1 MTTLQILQP
10 GDLVADRFRVE
21 RQVGRGGMG
30 TVYRALDTE
39 SGDTPLALKVLHDL
53 EPSSV
58 ARFHREASLLSRLVH
73 PAIVCYV
80 AHGLTPGGNPF
91 LAMEWLEGEDLA
103 ARLKRGPLM
112 PGEVAALARRVG
124 SALGLAHG
132 MGVVHRDLKPGNIF
146 LERGEVRRA
155 RVLDFGVALA
165 RTATLTLTATA
176 DVVGTPFYLAPE
188 QARGAHHVTPRA
200 DVFSLGCV
208 LFECLTGR
216 KAFDGDSVLAV
227 LAAIM
232 VCENPFRGKHFPGVS
247 DKIRGWVSRML
258 AKEPDRRPADGSA
271 VVELFK
277 ACVISGEADDE
288 HPGPATS
295 LSVREQKLVTVIAG
309 KPARPTP
316 GAALDAG
323 LVRSLEQSART
334 FGARWESRPD
344 GTVLLTL
351 TGSELAR
358 DQACQAVRCAVNLR
372 DAFGGG
378 ELVVTTGNTEMD
390 GATPTGPLTERYAEM
405 LRTVRTDPDTTR
417 GAIYLDGATAGLV
430 RGHFEIREQGGW
442 MTLDEGASEAV
453 PARRL
458 LGRPTPFVGRERE
471 LGTLRGL
478 LAESTADGVARVAL
492 VIAEPGMGKSRLV
505 SEFLAEVRRAGDV
518 FVLTARGDR
527 ISLGA
532 PFFLLREMIR
542 GAVGLQ
548 PGEPD
553 AEGLRK
559 LDRFLGRVLSGE
571 PRDRVSHFFA
581 PMLGLPAVARPRAH
595 LPSGELNPRALGDQ
609 LRQAV
614 EVWLAA
620 ECADHNVLVVLE
632 DLHWGDVP
640 TVHCLDAVLRNLSES
655 SLFVLATARPEVHDL
670 FPGLWAARGVQ
681 EIRLASLSRR
691 ATDRLVS
698 EAMGPSTPEE
708 VRARIV
714 ARSAGSPFFVEELVR
729 AFRDDPALT
738 LPGSV
743 VAMVLSRLERLPVEA
758 RRVLR
763 AAAVFGQ
770 VFWQGGVAHLLGPDW
785 RVGDVEAWLSRLVDE
800 EVVAAV
806 PQSRFPPGKEYEFR
820 HAVMQEAA
828 YGMLTAPDRAL
839 GHRLAAGWLEQAG
852 ERNSRVLAE
861 HHERGGEAGPAAGLY
876 RQAAGQAL
884 EGNDLEG
891 TLHCV
896 QRAIA
901 LGAGGELK
909 GEVHVLEAEALDWL
923 GRMDEAIRAGFDA
936 LALLPRYGTG
946 WLRAAGLVAEA
957 AGTQGDL
964 DTVEVMTTELVGA
977 VRNTPPNAE
986 LVQACTQ
993 AAVKLLLGGRPQA
1006 AEPLLRSVQGRMI
1019 PDDPLL
1025 RAWLERWL
1033 GFKCLVQGDSAGFLV
1048 LMEQSAEHFAL
1059 AGDLRNACL
1068 QRGNAGW
1075 AYGDLG
1081 AYDDARQVL
1090 TRALASAEKL
1100 GLEGVAASVRTD
1112 LVPVLAC
1119 LGLTDE
1125 ALEAGALAARAAAGQ
1140 GELRMEAIARL
1151 HRALMLLQRGERAEA
1166 DAEINRSLAC
1176 AEQILPTRAY
1186 ALAVKARVLLAGG
1199 DPAAALET
1207 ARQGI
1212 GILRELR
1219 ALDAGESFLR
1229 LVHADALAA
1238 CGFHGEAEA
1247 FIGAAQE
1254 KLRERAERIV
1264 DPQWRRSFL
1273 ERVPENHRTM
1283 TWVPCPADPP
1293 SPSPE
1298 QA

>member
-1 MTTLQILQP
+1 MTIPLPLQP
-10 GDLVADRFRVE
+10 GDLVADRFRVD
-21 RQVGRGGMG
+21 RQIGRGGMG
-30 TVYRALDTE
+30 AVYRAFDTRH
-39 SGDTPLALKVLHDL
+39 DDAPLALKVLHDL
-53 EPSSV
+53 ESSSV
-58 ARFHREASLLSRLVH
+58 ARFHREASILARLAH
-73 PAIVCYV
+73 PAIVQYL
-80 AHGLTPGGNPF
+80 AHGLTPAGNPF

-103 ARLKRGPLM
+103 ARLKRGPL
-112 PGEVAALARRVG
+112 PPAEVVALALRVG

-132 MGVVHRDLKPGNIF
+132 LGVVHRDLKPGNIH
-146 LERGEVRRA
+146 LEGGDVHRA

-165 RTATLTLTATA
+165 RSATLTLTATA

-227 LAAIM
+227 LAALM
-232 VCENPFRGKHFPGVS
+232 VCENPFRGKHFPGIP
-247 DKIRGWVSRML
+247 DEIRGRVSRML
-258 AKEPDRRPADGSA
+258 AKEPDRRPPDGAA
-271 VVELFK
+271 VVELFRT
-277 ACVISGEADDE
+277 CVVSGDPDAGGA
-288 HPGPATS
+288 GPAAS
-295 LSVREQKLVTVIAG
+295 LSAREQKLVTVIAG
-309 KPARPTP
+309 KPARSAP
-316 GAALDAG
+316 GPSLDAK
-323 LVRSLEQSART
+323 LVRSLDQAARS

-344 GTVLLTL
+344 GSVILTL

-358 DQACQAVRCAVNLR
+358 DQACQAARCAVGLR
-372 DAFGGG
+372 DAFGGAD
-378 ELVVTTGNTEMD
+378 LVVTTGNTELD
-390 GATPTGPLTERYAEM
+390 GATPTGPVHDRFTEI
-405 LRTVRTDPDTTR
+405 LRTVRTGPETPR
-417 GAIYLDGATAGLV
+417 GSIYLDGPTAGLL
-430 RGHFEIREQGGW
+430 RGHYDIREQDGLL
-442 MTLDEGASEAV
+442 TLNEGPGEAA
-453 PARRL
+453 PARKL

-471 LGTLRGL
+471 LGALRGL
-478 LAESTADGVARVAL
+478 LAESAADGVARAAL
-492 VIAEPGMGKSRLV
+492 LTAEPGMGKSRLV
-505 SEFLAEVRRAGDV
+505 AEFLAEVRREGDS
-518 FVLTARGDR
+518 FVLSARGDR
-527 ISLGA
+527 MSLGA

-553 AEGLRK
+553 AEGLGK

-571 PRDRVSHFFA
+571 PMDTVSHFFA
-581 PMLGLPAVARPRAH
+581 PMLGLPVVARPRMH

-614 EVWLAA
+614 ETWLAA
-620 ECADHNVLVVLE
+620 ECARRNVLVVLE

-640 TVHCLDAVLRNLSES
+640 TVRCLDAVLRNLSES
-655 SLFVLATARPEVHDL
+655 PLFVLATARPEVHDL
-670 FPGLWAARGVQ
+670 FPGLWESRGVQ
-681 EIRLASLSRR
+681 EIRLAPLSRR
-691 ATDRLVS
+691 ATERLVS

-708 VRARIV
+708 VRARVV

-729 AFRDDPALT
+729 AFRDDPDRT
-738 LPGSV
+738 VPGSV
-743 VAMVLSRLERLPVEA
+743 VAMVVSRLERLPAEA

-770 VFWQGGVAHLLGPDW
+770 DFWHGGVAHLLGADW
-785 RVGDVEAWLSRLVDE
+785 RPEDVESWLSRLVEE
-800 EVVAAV
+800 EVVTVV
-806 PQSRFPPGKEYEFR
+806 PESRFPPGKEYAFR

-828 YGMLTAPDRAL
+828 YGMLTAADRAL
-839 GHRLAAGWLEQAG
+839 GHRLAVAWLGKAG

-861 HHERGGEAGPAAGLY
+861 HHERGGEPEPAARLY
-876 RQAAGQAL
+876 RQAAEQAL

-896 QRAIA
+896 QRAVA
-901 LGAGGELK
+901 LGAGGQLK
-909 GEVHVLEAEALDWL
+909 GEAHVLEAEALDWL

-964 DTVEVMTTELVGA
+964 DTVEVMAAELIGA
-977 VRNTPPNAE
+977 VRNTSPSAE
-986 LVQACTQ
+986 LFQACAQ

-1006 AEPLLRSVQGRMI
+1006 AEPLLLSVQGRQI

-1081 AYDDARQVL
+1081 AFDEAREIL
-1090 TRALASAEKL
+1090 ALALESAEKL

-1119 LGLTDE
+1119 LGLAEE
-1125 ALEAGALAARAAAGQ
+1125 ALEAGDRAARVAAEQ
-1140 GELRMEAIARL
+1140 GEMRMEATARL
-1151 HRALMLLQRGERAEA
+1151 HRALLLLQRGDLAGA
-1166 DAEINRSLAC
+1166 GAEITRSLAC

-1186 ALAVKARVLLAGG
+1186 ALGVKAGVLLAGG
-1199 DPAAALET
+1199 DPTSALEV
-1207 ARQGI
+1207 AKQGI
-1212 GILRELR
+1212 DILRELGG
-1219 ALDAGESFLR
+1219 LDAGEAFLR
-1229 LVHADALAA
+1229 LVHAEALAA
-1238 CGFHGEAEA
+1238 CGRPGEAEV
-1247 FIGAAQE
+1247 FMEAARE

-1264 DPQWRRSFL
+1264 DPAWRRSFL
-1273 ERVPENHRTM
+1273 ERVPENRRTM
-1283 TWVPCPADPP
+1283 
-1293 SPSPE
+1293 E
-1298 QA
+1298 RQ

>member
-1 MTTLQILQP
+1 MSVISILQP
-10 GDLVADRFRVE
+10 GDLVADRFRVD
-21 RQVGRGGMG
+21 RQIGRGGMG
-30 TVYRALDTE
+30 AVYRAFDTRND
-39 SGDTPLALKVLHDL
+39 DTPLALKVLHDL
-53 EPSSV
+53 ESSSV
-58 ARFHREASLLSRLVH
+58 ARFHREASLLARLVH
-73 PAIVCYV
+73 PAIVQYV
-80 AHGLTPGGNPF
+80 AHGLTPDGNPF

-103 ARLKRGPLM
+103 VRLKRGPLT
-112 PGEVAALARRVG
+112 PDETVRLAMRVG
-124 SALGLAHG
+124 SALGFAHEL
-132 MGVVHRDLKPGNIF
+132 GVVHRDLKPGNIH
-146 LERGEVRRA
+146 LEAGDVSRA

-165 RTATLTLTATA
+165 RSATLTLTATA

-227 LAAIM
+227 LAALM
-232 VCENPFRGKHFPGVS
+232 VCENPFRGKHFPGVP
-247 DKIRGWVSRML
+247 DEIRGRVSRML
-258 AKEPDRRPADGSA
+258 AKEPDRRPPDGAA

-277 ACVISGEADDE
+277 GCVISGEADGGG
-288 HPGPATS
+288 PGQEAS
-295 LSVREQKLVTVIAG
+295 LSAREQKLVTVIAG
-309 KPARPTP
+309 RPAQSSP
-316 GAALDAG
+316 GPALDAG
-323 LVRSLEQSART
+323 LVRSLDQAART

-344 GTVLLTL
+344 GSVFLTL

-358 DQACQAVRCAVNLR
+358 DQACQAARCAVGLR

-378 ELVVTTGNTEMD
+378 DLVVTTGNVELD
-390 GATPTGPLTERYAEM
+390 GAAPTGPAHDRFSEILQ
-405 LRTVRTDPDTTR
+405 TVRTGPETPR
-417 GAIYLDGATAGLV
+417 GSIYLDGPTAGLL
-430 RGHFEIREQGGW
+430 RGHYDIREQDGVL
-442 MTLDEGASEAV
+442 TLDEGSSETV
-453 PARRL
+453 PARKL

-471 LGTLRGL
+471 MGTLRGL
-478 LAESTADGVARVAL
+478 LAESTADGVARAAL
-492 VIAEPGMGKSRLV
+492 LTAEPGMGKSRLV
-505 SEFLAEVRRAGDV
+505 AEFLAEVRRAGDT
-518 FVLTARGDR
+518 FVLSARGDR
-527 ISLGA
+527 MSLGA

-548 PGEPD
+548 PGEPGT
-553 AEGLRK
+553 EGLGK

-571 PRDRVSHFFA
+571 PLETVSHFFA
-581 PMLGLPAVARPRAH
+581 PMLGLPVVARPQAH

-620 ECADHNVLVVLE
+620 ECTRRIVLLVLE

-640 TVHCLDAVLRNLSES
+640 TVRCLDAVLRNLAES
-655 SLFVLATARPEVHDL
+655 PLFVLATARPEVHDQ
-670 FPGLWAARGVQ
+670 FPGLWESRGVQ
-681 EIRLASLSRR
+681 EIRLAPLSRR
-691 ATDRLVS
+691 ATERLVS
-698 EAMGPSTPEE
+698 EAMGPSSSEE

-738 LPGSV
+738 VPGSV
-743 VAMVLSRLERLPVEA
+743 VAMVVSRLERLPAEA

-770 VFWQGGVAHLLGPDW
+770 VFWRGGVAHLLGPDW
-785 RVGDVEAWLSRLVDE
+785 RPEDVDSWLCRLVDE
-800 EVVAAV
+800 EVIVAV
-806 PQSRFPPGKEYEFR
+806 PESRFPPGKEYEFR

-828 YGMLTAPDRAL
+828 YGMLTAADRTL
-839 GHRLAAGWLEQAG
+839 GHRLAAGWLGKSG

-861 HHERGGEAGPAAGLY
+861 HHERGGESGPAARLY
-876 RQAAGQAL
+876 RQAAEQAL

-896 QRAIA
+896 QRSIA
-901 LGAGGELK
+901 LGASGELK
-909 GEVHVLEAEALDWL
+909 GEAHVLEAEALDWL

-964 DTVEVMTTELVGA
+964 DTVAVMATELIEA
-977 VRNTPPNAE
+977 VRNIPPSAE
-986 LVQACTQ
+986 LVRACAQ
-993 AAVKLLLGGRPQA
+993 AAVKLLLGGRPQE
-1006 AEPLLRSVQGRMI
+1006 AEPLLMSVQGRTI
-1019 PDDPLL
+1019 PDDPFL

-1033 GFKCLVQGDSAGFLV
+1033 GFQCLVQGDSAGFLV

-1081 AYDDARQVL
+1081 AFDEARQVL
-1090 TRALASAEKL
+1090 TRALESAEKL

-1112 LVPVLAC
+1112 LVPALAC

-1125 ALEAGALAARAAAGQ
+1125 ALEAGDRAARIAAEQ
-1140 GELRMEAIARL
+1140 GELRMEATARL
-1151 HRALMLLQRGERAEA
+1151 HRALMLLRRGDLTKA
-1166 DAEINRSLAC
+1166 DAEITRSLAC

-1186 ALAVKARVLLAGG
+1186 ALGVKAGVLLAGG
-1199 DPAAALET
+1199 EPEAALDS

-1212 GILRELR
+1212 GILRELG
-1219 ALDAGESFLR
+1219 ALDAGESYLR
-1229 LVHADALAA
+1229 LVHAECLAA
-1238 CGFHGEAEA
+1238 SGRHGEAKTFMEA
-1247 FIGAAQE
+1247 ARE

-1264 DPQWRRSFL
+1264 DPAWRKSFL
-1273 ERVPENHRTM
+1273 ERVPENRRTM
-1283 TWVPCPADPP
+1283 EW
-1293 SPSPE
+1293 
-1298 QA
+1298 Q